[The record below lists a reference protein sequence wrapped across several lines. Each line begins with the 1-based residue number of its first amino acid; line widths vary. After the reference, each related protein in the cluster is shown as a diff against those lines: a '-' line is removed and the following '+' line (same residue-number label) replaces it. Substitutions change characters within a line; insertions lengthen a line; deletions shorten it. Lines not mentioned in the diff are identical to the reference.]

1 MFPRSRCLKPIWSE
15 WHESRQEARETAFS
29 INEFGESEKVKYD
42 LDTAGITGQDNIKSY
57 KYRPAIDLLGVRG
70 HIVQELPRHD

>member
-1 MFPRSRCLKPIWSE
+1 MFPRSEGLKPIWAE

-29 INEFGESEKVKYD
+29 INEFGETEKVKYD
-42 LDTAGITGQDNIKSY
+42 LDTAGITGQDNIDSY
-57 KYRPAIDLLGVRG
+57 KYRPAIDLLGVSG